1 MLQWT
6 SKFTEKMAQSSLGG
20 EVYALSEMANHM
32 SLPKAINGPFEAANP
47 GAVGLKDCG
56 SLCTHLAIKKMVA
69 ERFLVRH
76 ILSTQRALEAGDLEN
91 AYWLPGTESPADGF
105 TKVRSDVVPL
115 AIPLEPGR
123 FYPGQLLSLEG
134 VAWKE

>member
-1 MLQWT
+1 M
-6 SKFTEKMAQSSLGG
+6 
-20 EVYALSEMANHM
+20 
-32 SLPKAINGPFEAANP
+32 NP
-47 GAVGLKDCG
+47 GAAELRDCESLFPHLKTG
-56 SLCTHLAIKKMVA
+56 KMLAEKY
-69 ERFLVRH
+69 LVR
-76 ILSTQRALEAGDLEN
+76 LFRSTQQALEEGDLEN